1 METGALSSDGLS
13 GSRRAG
19 PSNVIPFLAARPWV
33 GCSPLESAAVLRR
46 LHQARLR
53 GGFVLLAP
61 VSPDSSAGTPERD
74 PKWWSQLCD
83 RIREQ
88 TRFRVALMG
97 VSTGAGETSAIARE
111 AVRRVIALG
120 EVGPGERAALI
131 ELSRGVCTTDAELL
145 AEARER
151 NVSAPS
157 PDRLDMASRNGTLS
171 SLFAHP
177 IAATLPISA

>member
-1 METGALSSDGLS
+1 MEKRTVSSDGLS
-13 GSRRAG
+13 GSRRSG
-19 PSNVIPFLAARPWV
+19 PSNVIPFLAARPRV
-33 GCSPLESAAVLRR
+33 GCNPLELASVLRR

-53 GGFVLLAP
+53 GGFVVLAP
-61 VSPDSSAGTPERD
+61 VSLDPSAGTSEKD

-88 TRFRVALMG
+88 TRFRVALMD

-111 AVRRVIALG
+111 AVRRVIALD

-131 ELSRGVCTTDAELL
+131 ELSRGVCTTDADLL

-151 NVSAPS
+151 NVSALS
-157 PDRLDMASRNGTLS
+157 PDQLDIALRNGTLS
-171 SLFAHP
+171 ALFAHP
-177 IAATLPISA
+177 ITATLRVSA